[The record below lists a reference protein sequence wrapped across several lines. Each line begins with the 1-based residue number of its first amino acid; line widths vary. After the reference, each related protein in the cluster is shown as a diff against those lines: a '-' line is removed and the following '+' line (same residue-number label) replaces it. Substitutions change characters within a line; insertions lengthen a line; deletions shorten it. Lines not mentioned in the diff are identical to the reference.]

1 MFQVNTLEALVIKR
15 IIDGEIEFQQMKIP
29 PSILENLSVLK
40 HIKVLREEELF
51 LKLKKRRLEE
61 SLPEAIRKFN
71 LYQDL
76 FNVTT
81 LDDIDYVNEVG
92 VLSIKYEKSLKNIEK
107 MVFECGNR
115 LIERN
120 KYLLLGDQGAPE
132 VGRPGQQ
139 IPEAETFEL

>member
-92 VLSIKYEKSLKNIEK
+92 VLSIKYENSLKNIEK
-107 MVFECGNR
+107 MVFECSNR

-120 KYLLLGDQGAPE
+120 MEEELYRSRLPKKYKVIE
-132 VGRPGQQ
+132 
-139 IPEAETFEL
+139 

>member
-15 IIDGEIEFQQMKIP
+15 IIDSEIEFQQMKIP
-29 PSILENLSVLK
+29 ASILENLSVLK
-40 HIKVLREEELF
+40 RIKVLREEELF

-76 FNVTT
+76 FNDTT
-81 LDDIDYVNEVG
+81 LDDINYVNEVG
-92 VLSIKYEKSLKNIEK
+92 MLSIKYEKSLKNIEK

-120 KYLLLGDQGAPE
+120 ME
-132 VGRPGQQ
+132 
-139 IPEAETFEL
+139 EELYRSRLAKTYKVIK

>member
-61 SLPEAIRKFN
+61 SLSEAIRKFN

-92 VLSIKYEKSLKNIEK
+92 VLSIKYENSLKNIEK
-107 MVFECGNR
+107 MVFECSNR

-120 KYLLLGDQGAPE
+120 VEEELYRSRLPKKY
-132 VGRPGQQ
+132 
-139 IPEAETFEL
+139 

>member
-61 SLPEAIRKFN
+61 SLTEAIRKFN

-92 VLSIKYEKSLKNIEK
+92 VLSIKYENSLKNIEK
-107 MVFECGNR
+107 MVFECSNR

-120 KYLLLGDQGAPE
+120 VEEELYRSRLPKKYKVIE
-132 VGRPGQQ
+132 
-139 IPEAETFEL
+139 

>member
-40 HIKVLREEELF
+40 HIKDLREEELF

-61 SLPEAIRKFN
+61 FLPEAIRKFN

-81 LDDIDYVNEVG
+81 LDDIDYANEVG
-92 VLSIKYEKSLKNIEK
+92 VLSIKYENSLKNIEK
-107 MVFECGNR
+107 MVFECSNR

-120 KYLLLGDQGAPE
+120 VEEELYRSRLPKKYKVIE
-132 VGRPGQQ
+132 
-139 IPEAETFEL
+139 

>member
-61 SLPEAIRKFN
+61 SLSEAIRKFN

-92 VLSIKYEKSLKNIEK
+92 VLSIKYENSLKNIEK
-107 MVFECGNR
+107 MVFECSNR

-120 KYLLLGDQGAPE
+120 MEEELYRSRLLKKYKVIE
-132 VGRPGQQ
+132 
-139 IPEAETFEL
+139 

>member
-92 VLSIKYEKSLKNIEK
+92 VLSIKYENSLKNIEK
-107 MVFECGNR
+107 MVFECSNR

-120 KYLLLGDQGAPE
+120 VEEELYRSRLPKKYK
-132 VGRPGQQ
+132 V
-139 IPEAETFEL
+139 IK

>member
-71 LYQDL
+71 LYHDL

-92 VLSIKYEKSLKNIEK
+92 VLSIKYENSLKNIEK
-107 MVFECGNR
+107 MVFECSNR

-120 KYLLLGDQGAPE
+120 MEEELYRSRLPKKYKVIE
-132 VGRPGQQ
+132 
-139 IPEAETFEL
+139 

>member
-92 VLSIKYEKSLKNIEK
+92 VLSIKYENSLKNIEK
-107 MVFECGNR
+107 MVFECSNR

-120 KYLLLGDQGAPE
+120 MEEELYRSRLPKKYK
-132 VGRPGQQ
+132 V
-139 IPEAETFEL
+139 IK

>member
-61 SLPEAIRKFN
+61 SLSEAIRKFN

-92 VLSIKYEKSLKNIEK
+92 VLSIKYENSLKNIEK
-107 MVFECGNR
+107 MVFECSNR

-120 KYLLLGDQGAPE
+120 VEEELYRSRLPKKYKVIE
-132 VGRPGQQ
+132 
-139 IPEAETFEL
+139 

>member
-76 FNVTT
+76 FNDTT

-92 VLSIKYEKSLKNIEK
+92 MLSIKYEKSLKNIEK

-120 KYLLLGDQGAPE
+120 MEEELYRSRLAKKYK
-132 VGRPGQQ
+132 V
-139 IPEAETFEL
+139 IK

>member
-1 MFQVNTLEALVIKR
+1 
-15 IIDGEIEFQQMKIP
+15 MKIP
-29 PSILENLSVLK
+29 QSILENLSVLK

-61 SLPEAIRKFN
+61 SLSEAIRKFN

-92 VLSIKYEKSLKNIEK
+92 VLSIKYENSLKNIEK
-107 MVFECGNR
+107 MVFECSNR

-120 KYLLLGDQGAPE
+120 VEEELYRSRLPKKYKVIE
-132 VGRPGQQ
+132 
-139 IPEAETFEL
+139 

>member
-61 SLPEAIRKFN
+61 SLSEAIRKFN

-81 LDDIDYVNEVG
+81 LDDIDYANEVG
-92 VLSIKYEKSLKNIEK
+92 VLSIKYENSLKNIEK
-107 MVFECGNR
+107 MVFECSNR

-120 KYLLLGDQGAPE
+120 MEEELYRSRLPKKYKVIE
-132 VGRPGQQ
+132 
-139 IPEAETFEL
+139 

>member
-1 MFQVNTLEALVIKR
+1 MFQVNTLKGLVIKR
-15 IIDGEIEFQQMKIP
+15 IIDSEIEFQQMKIP
-29 PSILENLSVLK
+29 ASILENLSVLK
-40 HIKVLREEELF
+40 RIKVLREEELF

-76 FNVTT
+76 FNDTT

-92 VLSIKYEKSLKNIEK
+92 MLSIKYEKSLKNIEK

-120 KYLLLGDQGAPE
+120 MEEELYRSRLPKKYKVIE
-132 VGRPGQQ
+132 
-139 IPEAETFEL
+139 

>member
-1 MFQVNTLEALVIKR
+1 MFQVNTLKALVIKR

-92 VLSIKYEKSLKNIEK
+92 VLSIKYENSLKNIEK
-107 MVFECGNR
+107 MVFECSNR

-120 KYLLLGDQGAPE
+120 VEEELYRSRLPKKYKVIE
-132 VGRPGQQ
+132 
-139 IPEAETFEL
+139 

>member
-61 SLPEAIRKFN
+61 SLSEAIRKFN

-81 LDDIDYVNEVG
+81 LDDIDYANEVG
-92 VLSIKYEKSLKNIEK
+92 VLSIKYENSLKNIEK
-107 MVFECGNR
+107 MVFECSNR

-120 KYLLLGDQGAPE
+120 MEEELYRSRLAKKYK
-132 VGRPGQQ
+132 V
-139 IPEAETFEL
+139 IK

>member
-92 VLSIKYEKSLKNIEK
+92 VLSIKYENSLKNIEK
-107 MVFECGNR
+107 MVFECSNR
-115 LIERN
+115 LIERDVEEELYRSRLPK
-120 KYLLLGDQGAPE
+120 KYKVIE
-132 VGRPGQQ
+132 
-139 IPEAETFEL
+139 

>member
-61 SLPEAIRKFN
+61 SLSEAIRKFN
-71 LYQDL
+71 LYRDL

-81 LDDIDYVNEVG
+81 LDDIDYANEVG
-92 VLSIKYEKSLKNIEK
+92 VLSIKYENSLKNIEK
-107 MVFECGNR
+107 MVFECSNR

-120 KYLLLGDQGAPE
+120 MEEELYRSRLPKKYKVIE
-132 VGRPGQQ
+132 
-139 IPEAETFEL
+139 

>member
-15 IIDGEIEFQQMKIP
+15 IIDSEIEFQQMKIP
-29 PSILENLSVLK
+29 ASILENLSVLK
-40 HIKVLREEELF
+40 RIKVLREEELF

-61 SLPEAIRKFN
+61 SLHDAIRKFN

-92 VLSIKYEKSLKNIEK
+92 VLSIKYENSLKNIEK
-107 MVFECGNR
+107 MVFECSNR

-120 KYLLLGDQGAPE
+120 VEEELYRSRLPKKYKVIE
-132 VGRPGQQ
+132 
-139 IPEAETFEL
+139 

>member
-15 IIDGEIEFQQMKIP
+15 IIDSEIEFQQMKIP
-29 PSILENLSVLK
+29 ASILENLSVLK
-40 HIKVLREEELF
+40 RIKVLREEELF

-76 FNVTT
+76 FNDTT

-92 VLSIKYEKSLKNIEK
+92 MLSIKYEKSLKNIEK

-120 KYLLLGDQGAPE
+120 MEEELYRSRLAKKYK
-132 VGRPGQQ
+132 V
-139 IPEAETFEL
+139 IK

>member
-15 IIDGEIEFQQMKIP
+15 IIDSEIEFQQMKIP
-29 PSILENLSVLK
+29 ASILENLSVLK

-92 VLSIKYEKSLKNIEK
+92 VLSIKYENSLKNIEK
-107 MVFECGNR
+107 MVFECSNR

-120 KYLLLGDQGAPE
+120 VEEELYRSRLPKKYKVIE
-132 VGRPGQQ
+132 
-139 IPEAETFEL
+139 

>member
-1 MFQVNTLEALVIKR
+1 MKR
-15 IIDGEIEFQQMKIP
+15 
-29 PSILENLSVLK
+29 
-40 HIKVLREEELF
+40 IKVLREEELF

-76 FNVTT
+76 FNDTT

-92 VLSIKYEKSLKNIEK
+92 MLSIKYEKSLKNIEK

-120 KYLLLGDQGAPE
+120 MEEELYRSRLAKKYK
-132 VGRPGQQ
+132 V
-139 IPEAETFEL
+139 IK

>member
-92 VLSIKYEKSLKNIEK
+92 VLSIKCENSLKNIEK
-107 MVFECGNR
+107 MVFECSNR

-120 KYLLLGDQGAPE
+120 VE
-132 VGRPGQQ
+132 
-139 IPEAETFEL
+139 EELY

>member
-92 VLSIKYEKSLKNIEK
+92 VLSIKYENSLKNIEK
-107 MVFECGNR
+107 MVFECSNR

-120 KYLLLGDQGAPE
+120 VEEELYQSRLPKKYKVIE
-132 VGRPGQQ
+132 
-139 IPEAETFEL
+139 

>member
-61 SLPEAIRKFN
+61 SLSEAIRKFN

-92 VLSIKYEKSLKNIEK
+92 VLSIKYENSLKNIEK
-107 MVFECGNR
+107 MVFECSNR

-120 KYLLLGDQGAPE
+120 VEEELYRTRLPKKYKVIE
-132 VGRPGQQ
+132 
-139 IPEAETFEL
+139 

>member
-61 SLPEAIRKFN
+61 SLSEAIRKFN

-92 VLSIKYEKSLKNIEK
+92 VLSIKYENSLKNIEK
-107 MVFECGNR
+107 MVFECSNR

-120 KYLLLGDQGAPE
+120 VEEELYRSRLPKKYK
-132 VGRPGQQ
+132 V
-139 IPEAETFEL
+139 IK

>member
-1 MFQVNTLEALVIKR
+1 MFLVNTLEALVIKR

-92 VLSIKYEKSLKNIEK
+92 VLSIKYENSLKNIEK
-107 MVFECGNR
+107 MVFECSNR

-120 KYLLLGDQGAPE
+120 VEEELYRSRLPKKYKVIE
-132 VGRPGQQ
+132 
-139 IPEAETFEL
+139 

>member
-92 VLSIKYEKSLKNIEK
+92 VLSIKYENSLKNIEK
-107 MVFECGNR
+107 MVFECSNR

-120 KYLLLGDQGAPE
+120 VEEELYRSRLPKKYKVIE
-132 VGRPGQQ
+132 
-139 IPEAETFEL
+139 

>member
-40 HIKVLREEELF
+40 RIKVLREEELF

-92 VLSIKYEKSLKNIEK
+92 VLSIKYENSLKNIEK
-107 MVFECGNR
+107 MVFECSNR

-120 KYLLLGDQGAPE
+120 VEEELYRSRLPKKYKVIE
-132 VGRPGQQ
+132 
-139 IPEAETFEL
+139 

>member
-92 VLSIKYEKSLKNIEK
+92 VLSIKYENSLKNIEK
-107 MVFECGNR
+107 MVFECSNR

-120 KYLLLGDQGAPE
+120 MEEELYRSRLHKKYK
-132 VGRPGQQ
+132 V
-139 IPEAETFEL
+139 IK

>member
-61 SLPEAIRKFN
+61 SLSEAIRKFN

-92 VLSIKYEKSLKNIEK
+92 VLSIKYENSLKNIEK
-107 MVFECGNR
+107 MVFECSNR

-120 KYLLLGDQGAPE
+120 MEEELYRSRLPKKYKVIE
-132 VGRPGQQ
+132 
-139 IPEAETFEL
+139 

>member
-15 IIDGEIEFQQMKIP
+15 IIDSEIEFQQMKIP

-92 VLSIKYEKSLKNIEK
+92 VLSIKYENSLKNIEK
-107 MVFECGNR
+107 MVFECSNR

-120 KYLLLGDQGAPE
+120 MEEELYRSRLPKKYKVIE
-132 VGRPGQQ
+132 
-139 IPEAETFEL
+139 

>member
-1 MFQVNTLEALVIKR
+1 MFQVNTLKALVIKKM
-15 IIDGEIEFQQMKIP
+15 IDGEIEFQQMKIP

-92 VLSIKYEKSLKNIEK
+92 VLSIKYENSLKNIEK
-107 MVFECGNR
+107 MVFECSNR

-120 KYLLLGDQGAPE
+120 VEEELYQSRLPKKYKVIE
-132 VGRPGQQ
+132 
-139 IPEAETFEL
+139 

>member
-61 SLPEAIRKFN
+61 SLPE
-71 LYQDL
+71 
-76 FNVTT
+76 
-81 LDDIDYVNEVG
+81 ES
-92 VLSIKYEKSLKNIEK
+92 SIFIKI
-107 MVFECGNR
+107 
-115 LIERN
+115 
-120 KYLLLGDQGAPE
+120 YLMLQL
-132 VGRPGQQ
+132 
-139 IPEAETFEL
+139 

>member
-15 IIDGEIEFQQMKIP
+15 IIDSEIEFQQMKIP
-29 PSILENLSVLK
+29 ASILENLSVLK
-40 HIKVLREEELF
+40 RIKVLREEELF

-76 FNVTT
+76 FNDTT

-92 VLSIKYEKSLKNIEK
+92 MLSIKYEKSLKNIEK

-120 KYLLLGDQGAPE
+120 VEEELYRSRLPKKYKVIE
-132 VGRPGQQ
+132 
-139 IPEAETFEL
+139 

>member
-92 VLSIKYEKSLKNIEK
+92 VLSIKYENSLKNIEK
-107 MVFECGNR
+107 MVFECSNR

-120 KYLLLGDQGAPE
+120 MEEELYRSRLAKKYK
-132 VGRPGQQ
+132 V
-139 IPEAETFEL
+139 IK